1 MPSLT
6 DPQFIRKLEMLS
18 LLTRKT
24 LGGSLKADR
33 KSTKKGSGTTFADY
47 SEYNLGDDYRSID
60 WNIYAR
66 LENLVVKLFEIEEDL
81 HVYVF
86 IDLSLSMESKINYA
100 KELTAALSYIALNNL
115 DRLTIYGL
123 SDKLHT
129 VMRPAHGRSHI
140 FPMLE
145 SLEKAD
151 CYGHDTCFEKCI
163 KTFQARG
170 QRRGMCILISDFF
183 AKSGFEKALDLLLWS
198 RHDLFCL
205 QVADPKD
212 ERCEFRGD
220 IDFQCIETGR
230 VKRVTVGPAEAAR
243 FADAVHEWQKHLY
256 SSCAKR
262 GVGLA
267 RASIEVPFEEVIQN
281 ILRKGGLVA

>member
-1 MPSLT
+1 MASLT
-6 DPQFIRKLEMLS
+6 DSQFIRKLEMLS

-47 SEYNLGDDYRSID
+47 SEYNFGDDYRSID

-66 LENLVVKLFEIEEDL
+66 LENLVIKLFELEEDL
-81 HVYVF
+81 HVYIF
-86 IDLSLSMESKINYA
+86 IDLSPSMTPKLEYA
-100 KELTAALSYIALNNL
+100 HKLAAALSYIALNNL

-129 VMRPAHGRSHI
+129 VLRPAHGRGHI

-145 SLEKAD
+145 ALQNSK
-151 CYGHDTCFEKCI
+151 CYGHDTRFEKCI
-163 KTFQARG
+163 KSFQARG
-170 QRRGMCILISDFF
+170 QRRGMCVLISDFF
-183 AKSGFEKALDLLLWS
+183 AKSGFEKALDLLQWS
-198 RHDLFCL
+198 RHDVFCL
-205 QVADPKD
+205 QVSDPDD
-212 ERCEFRGD
+212 EKCEWRGD
-220 IDFQCIETGR
+220 IDFKCVETGR
-230 VKRVTVGPAEAAR
+230 LKRVTVGPAEAMR
-243 FADAVHEWQKHLY
+243 FAEAVHEWQQYLQQN
-256 SSCAKR
+256 CAKR

-267 RASIEVPFEEVIQN
+267 QASVKVPFEEVIQN

>member
-1 MPSLT
+1 MPALT
-6 DPQFIRKLEMLS
+6 DPQFIKKLEMLS

-66 LENLVVKLFEIEEDL
+66 LENLVIKLFELEEDL
-81 HVYVF
+81 HIYLF
-86 IDLSLSMESKINYA
+86 LDLSLSMTAKLAYA
-100 KELTAALSYIALNNL
+100 RQLAAALGYIGLNNL

-140 FPMLE
+140 FPMLGA
-145 SLEKAD
+145 LEKAE
-151 CYGHDTCFEKCI
+151 CYGHDTCFERCI

-170 QRRGMCILISDFF
+170 SRRGMCVVISDFF
-183 AKSGFEKALDLLLWS
+183 APAGLEKALDLLLWS
-198 RHDLFCL
+198 RHDVFCL
-205 QVADPKD
+205 QVSDPED
-212 ERCEFRGD
+212 EKCEWRGD

-243 FADAVHEWQKHLY
+243 FAEAVREWQRLLFTN
-256 SSCAKR
+256 CAKR
-262 GVGLA
+262 GIGLA
-267 RASIEVPFEEVIQN
+267 QASVKVPFEDVIQN

>member
-1 MPSLT
+1 MPTLT

-66 LENLVVKLFEIEEDL
+66 LENLVIKLFEIEEDL
-81 HVYVF
+81 HVYIF
-86 IDLSLSMESKINYA
+86 IDLSLSMSSKLDYA
-100 KELTAALSYIALNNL
+100 RKLAAALSYIALNNL
-115 DRLTIYGL
+115 DRLTVYGL

-129 VMRPAHGRSHI
+129 VLRPSHGRSHI

-145 SLEKAD
+145 SLQNAE
-151 CYGHDTCFEKCI
+151 CYGHGTRFEQCI
-163 KTFQARG
+163 KSFQARG
-170 QRRGMCILISDFF
+170 QRRGMCVLISDFF
-183 AKSGFEKALDLLLWS
+183 VRDGFEKALDLLSWR
-198 RHDLFCL
+198 RHDVFCL
-205 QVADPKD
+205 QVNDPADEKCD
-212 ERCEFRGD
+212 WRGD

-230 VKRVTVGPAEAAR
+230 LKRVTVGPAEAAR
-243 FADAVHEWQKHLY
+243 FTEAVHEWQRQLHK
-256 SSCAKR
+256 SCAKR
-262 GVGLA
+262 GIGLA

>member
-47 SEYNLGDDYRSID
+47 SEYNFGDDYRSID

-66 LENLVVKLFEIEEDL
+66 LENLVIKLFELEEDL
-81 HVYVF
+81 HVYIF
-86 IDLSLSMESKINYA
+86 MDLSLSMTTRIDYA
-100 KELTAALSYIALNNL
+100 RQLAAALSYIALNNL

-145 SLEKAD
+145 ALQNAE
-151 CYGHDTCFEKCI
+151 CYGHGTSFEKCI

-170 QRRGMCILISDFF
+170 QRRGMCVLISDFF
-183 AKSGFEKALDLLLWS
+183 AQAGFEKALDLLLWS
-198 RHDLFCL
+198 RHDVFCL
-205 QVADPKD
+205 QVSDPED
-212 ERCEFRGD
+212 EKCNWRGD
-220 IDFQCIETGR
+220 IDFQCVETGR
-230 VKRVTVGPAEAAR
+230 LKRVTVGPAEAAR
-243 FADAVHEWQKHLY
+243 FAEAFHEWQRQLRQN
-256 SSCAKR
+256 CAKR
-262 GVGLA
+262 GIGLA
-267 RASIEVPFEEVIQN
+267 QASIEIPFENIIQN
-281 ILRKGGLVA
+281 ILRRGGLVA

>member
-47 SEYNLGDDYRSID
+47 SEYNFGDDYRSID

-66 LENLVVKLFEIEEDL
+66 LENLVIKLFELEEDL
-81 HVYVF
+81 HVYIF
-86 IDLSLSMESKINYA
+86 MDLSLSMGPKLDYA
-100 KELTAALSYIALNNL
+100 RKLAAALSYIALNNL

-129 VMRPAHGRSHI
+129 VLRPAHGRSHI
-140 FPMLE
+140 FPMLK
-145 SLEKAD
+145 SLQNAE
-151 CYGHDTCFEKCI
+151 CYGHGTSFEKCI

-170 QRRGMCILISDFF
+170 QRRGMCVLISDFF
-183 AKSGFEKALDLLLWS
+183 AQTGFKKALDLLSWS

-205 QVADPKD
+205 QVNDPED
-212 ERCEFRGD
+212 EKCEWRGD
-220 IDFQCIETGR
+220 IDFQCVETGR
-230 VKRVTVGPAEAAR
+230 LKRVTVGPAEAAR
-243 FADAVHEWQKHLY
+243 FAEAVHEWQHQLQQN
-256 SSCAKR
+256 CAKR
-262 GVGLA
+262 GIGLA
-267 RASIEVPFEEVIQN
+267 KASIEVPFEEVIQN
-281 ILRKGGLVA
+281 ILRRGGLVA